1 MTLTVTPAN
10 PDNEQQEKPPM
21 HLFFYC
27 DMNGDLRVAKTDDAT
42 LVSHYVGDSEFIVV
56 RLTPDGPMQVT
67 ESGLSEIEAAEAPE
81 DDLTGDE
88 EDD

>member
-1 MTLTVTPAN
+1 MTLTVTPAT
-10 PDNEQQEKPPM
+10 EQKSEETPPM

-27 DMNGDLRVAKTDDAT
+27 DMNGDLRVAKSDDEVLA
-42 LVSHYVGDSEFIVV
+42 SHYVGDTEFIVV

-81 DDLTGDE
+81 DDLTVDE
-88 EDD
+88 DED